1 VLYRRHINPWT
12 KPMRHIRYIEPARP
26 STGTRIRRTLLQLLA
41 GVVLGAIA
49 IAAWRGLAL

>member
-1 VLYRRHINPWT
+1 
-12 KPMRHIRYIEPARP
+12 MRHICYIEPPRP

>member
-1 VLYRRHINPWT
+1 
-12 KPMRHIRYIEPARP
+12 MRHIRYIEPARP

-49 IAAWRGLAL
+49 IAIAAWRGLAL